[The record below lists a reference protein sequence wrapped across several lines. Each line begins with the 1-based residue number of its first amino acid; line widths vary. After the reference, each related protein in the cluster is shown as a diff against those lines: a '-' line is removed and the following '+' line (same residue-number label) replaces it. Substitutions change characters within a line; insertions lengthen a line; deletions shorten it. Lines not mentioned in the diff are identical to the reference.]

1 MAELLFKKGLHK
13 NLAAAAKK
21 AGTLYVTTDEKCL
34 YLDVSD
40 TERIRLQGS
49 VLYYSTLEEFYK
61 NEQPPYS
68 TDVIYFIEKDNEGKQ
83 FNALMRWNA
92 ATSEWIQLN
101 ATASSVEN
109 AIKELQRQITA
120 NADTLKAHGTSLEG
134 IMTRLAT
141 VEGYVGVPASK
152 NEETGETIA
161 ASGLHAAVAANASD
175 IDAIETAIG
184 DDNTA
189 GSIKGRIKANE
200 DAIGTDTTEGSVKYR
215 IKAAEG
221 RLDAMDDVDEDHAK
235 RIKALEDD
243 AKDDPKASQ
252 ADFQALYDQVNT
264 GDNSLVKQIAG
275 NDADILALQTDKADK
290 TALKEVSDALA
301 EHIKIAATD
310 AEVEGIRSGLQNQID
325 NINAELG
332 DPSVEGK
339 PAAEGTVWAAIE
351 ANDAD
356 IAEIKQQIGDG
367 TGENSI
373 TTRLKNVEDKAK
385 ANGEAIEGIK
395 TDLGIPEE
403 PAYSDGVTN
412 LYGQVAKNKA
422 AIADHETRV
431 GNLET
436 AVGDANS
443 GLVKKAEDNRLAIA
457 KNAEDIGKNTAAIDA
472 VSKALET
479 HAQTAAN
486 TYATKAAVEEIEDDL
501 NSKILAA
508 NAMRYI
514 GTAASKTDL
523 GKGIDISVGDTYVAS
538 TDLYNDDNSLFAH
551 AGDLIIAKGTEV
563 DGVISAESLAW
574 DVVDT
579 GYVRAHEN
587 KLVLEQADGST
598 LVHLKNYADQDVSS
612 FAIKST
618 SANVAVAANDS
629 TVEISLQWAEF

>member
-1 MAELLFKKGLHK
+1 MAELLFKKGLHAS
-13 NLAAAAKK
+13 LAAAAKK

-68 TDVIYFIEKDNEGKQ
+68 TDVIYFIEKDSEGNQ

-101 ATASSVEN
+101 ATASSVDN

-120 NADTLKAHGTSLEG
+120 NAGTLTTHGTALEG

-141 VEGYVGVPASK
+141 VEGYVGAPAHK
-152 NEETGETIA
+152 GEGGENVA
-161 ASGLHAAVAANASD
+161 ASGLHAAVATNAAD
-175 IDAIETAIG
+175 IDAIEEAIG

-189 GSIKGRIKANE
+189 DSLKGRIKAIE
-200 DAIGTDTTEGSVKYR
+200 TDIGTDSTEGSVKGR
-215 IKAAEG
+215 IKAVEG

-235 RIKALEDD
+235 RIKALEDAP
-243 AKDDPKASQ
+243 AKATQ

-264 GDNSLVKQIAG
+264 GDNSIVKQIES
-275 NDADILALQTDKADK
+275 NDADILALQTNSATK
-290 TALKEVSDALA
+290 TALKEVSDALS
-301 EHIKIAATD
+301 EHVAKAATD
-310 AEVEGIRSGLQNQID
+310 EELGDVRDDLQGKID
-325 NINAELG
+325 AINAELG

-339 PAAEGTVWAAIE
+339 PAADGTVWHAIE
-351 ANDAD
+351 ANV
-356 IAEIKQQIGDG
+356 AEIAAINEALGNGDG
-367 TGENSI
+367 TNSI
-373 TTRLKNVEDKAK
+373 TSRLTAVEGQASDNK
-385 ANGEAIEGIK
+385 GAIEGLTTK
-395 TDLGIPEE
+395 VGIPET
-403 PAYSDGVTN
+403 PAYDEGVSN

-422 AIADHETRV
+422 DIADHEGRIDD
-431 GNLET
+431 LET

-457 KNAEDIGKNTAAIDA
+457 ENVKNIAANLKSIQDLT
-472 VSKALET
+472 KALEDHST
-479 HAQTAAN
+479 EAAE
-486 TYATKAAVEEIEDDL
+486 TYATKEAVEDIEADL

-514 GTAASKTDL
+514 GTAASKADL
-523 GKGIDISVGDTYVAS
+523 GKGIDVSVGDTYVAS
-538 TDLYNDDNSLFAH
+538 TELYNDDNSLFAH

-563 DGVISAESLAW
+563 DGVISAESLTW

-618 SANVAVAANDS
+618 SANVAVAAKDS

>member
-1 MAELLFKKGLHK
+1 MAELLFKKGLHA

-68 TDVIYFIEKDNEGKQ
+68 TDVIYFIEKDNEGNQ

-101 ATASSVEN
+101 ATASSVDK
-109 AIKELQRQITA
+109 AIAELQKQITA
-120 NADTLKAHGTSLEG
+120 NANTLKAHGTSLEG

-141 VEGYVGVPASK
+141 VEGYVGAPAHK
-152 NEETGETIA
+152 NEAGEDVA
-161 ASGLHAAVAANASD
+161 ASGLHAAVATNAND

-189 GSIKGRIKANE
+189 GSIKGRIKAVE
-200 DAIGTDTTEGSVKYR
+200 GEIGTDATAGSVKGR
-215 IKAAEG
+215 IKAIEG
-221 RLDAMDDVDEDHAK
+221 RLDDMDDVDEDHAK
-235 RIKALEDD
+235 RIKALEDAP
-243 AKDDPKASQ
+243 AKATQ
-252 ADFQALYDQVNT
+252 EDFKALYDQVNT
-264 GDNSLVKQIAG
+264 GDNSIVKQIES
-275 NDADILALQTDKADK
+275 NDAEILELQNNSATKE
-290 TALKEVSDALA
+290 ALKNVSDALS
-301 EHIKIAATD
+301 EHIAKAATD
-310 AEVEGIRSGLQNQID
+310 EEVEGIRSDLQGKID
-325 NINAELG
+325 AINAELG

-351 ANDAD
+351 ANVDE
-356 IAEIKQQIGDG
+356 IAAINEALGNG

-385 ANGEAIEGIK
+385 ENGQALEGIK

-412 LYGQVAKNKA
+412 LYGQVAKNKE
-422 AIADHETRV
+422 AIANHETRV

-457 KNAEDIGKNTAAIDA
+457 ENVKNIAANVKSIQDLT
-472 VSKALET
+472 KALED
-479 HAQTAAN
+479 HSAEAAE
-486 TYATKAAVEEIEDDL
+486 TYATKEAVEDIEADL

-514 GTAASKTDL
+514 GTAASKADL

-618 SANVAVAANDS
+618 SANVAVAAKDS

>member
-1 MAELLFKKGLHK
+1 MAELLFKKGLHA

-68 TDVIYFIEKDNEGKQ
+68 TDVIYFIEKDSEGKQ

-141 VEGYVGVPASK
+141 VEGYVGVPAHTDAEGK
-152 NEETGETIA
+152 DVA

-264 GDNSLVKQIAG
+264 GDNSIVKQIEG
-275 NDADILALQTDKADK
+275 NAADILELQNNSATKE
-290 TALKEVSDALA
+290 ALKNVSDALS
-301 EHIKIAATD
+301 EHIKKAATD
-310 AEVEGIRSGLQNQID
+310 EEVEGIRSGLQNQID

-339 PAAEGTVWAAIE
+339 PAAEGTVHQ
-351 ANDAD
+351 DRHRYRHRG
-356 IAEIKQQIGDG
+356 Q
-367 TGENSI
+367 
-373 TTRLKNVEDKAK
+373 
-385 ANGEAIEGIK
+385 
-395 TDLGIPEE
+395 P
-403 PAYSDGVTN
+403 PAG
-412 LYGQVAKNKA
+412 
-422 AIADHETRV
+422 
-431 GNLET
+431 
-436 AVGDANS
+436 
-443 GLVKKAEDNRLAIA
+443 
-457 KNAEDIGKNTAAIDA
+457 
-472 VSKALET
+472 
-479 HAQTAAN
+479 
-486 TYATKAAVEEIEDDL
+486 
-501 NSKILAA
+501 
-508 NAMRYI
+508 
-514 GTAASKTDL
+514 
-523 GKGIDISVGDTYVAS
+523 
-538 TDLYNDDNSLFAH
+538 
-551 AGDLIIAKGTEV
+551 AGRCL
-563 DGVISAESLAW
+563 
-574 DVVDT
+574 
-579 GYVRAHEN
+579 
-587 KLVLEQADGST
+587 
-598 LVHLKNYADQDVSS
+598 
-612 FAIKST
+612 
-618 SANVAVAANDS
+618 
-629 TVEISLQWAEF
+629 